1 MLEADGILTELRAIY
16 ARRGVDID
24 PRPEMALADLGFRSL
39 DFSELAL
46 RLEERLGRELN
57 FGGGEL
63 RRLVTVGDVVD
74 LLLTSAAR

>member
-1 MLEADGILTELRAIY
+1 MLDADGILTELRAIY
-16 ARRGVDID
+16 ARRGVDVE
-24 PRPEMALADLGFRSL
+24 PKPEMRLADLGFRSL

-57 FGGGEL
+57 FGGAEL

-74 LLLTSAAR
+74 LLRASADQ

>member
-1 MLEADGILTELRAIY
+1 MLEVDGILAELRAIY
-16 ARRGVDID
+16 ARRGVEVE

-46 RLEERLGRELN
+46 RLEQRLGRELN
-57 FGGGEL
+57 FGGAEL

-74 LLLTSAAR
+74 LLRASAVP